1 MSKKKE
7 KITIRVGIDFGKTI
21 GLVEEEVPYKDSY
34 SVINFLI
41 RYYGKE
47 NIFIVSKARTEMK
60 QKINNWLVKNKFF
73 KLTNFEKNNL
83 IFCDNY
89 EDKVNIVKKHKINV
103 FIDDHYKVIH
113 GISELDQMI
122 KVIWFNQDVDLKLI
136 SKKYRMKVVFSNK
149 WAKLIKVFHKIN
161 KKYF

>member
-1 MSKKKE
+1 
-7 KITIRVGIDFGKTI
+7 
-21 GLVEEEVPYKDSY
+21 
-34 SVINFLI
+34 
-41 RYYGKE
+41 
-47 NIFIVSKARTEMK
+47 MK

-73 KLTNFEKNNL
+73 ELTNFEKNNL

-122 KVIWFNQDVDLKLI
+122 KLIWFNQDVDLKLI
-136 SKKYRMKVVFSNK
+136 DKKYRMKVVVSNK

>member
-7 KITIRVGIDFGKTI
+7 KITIKIRIDFGKTI

-73 KLTNFEKNNL
+73 ELTNFEKNNF
-83 IFCDNY
+83 IFYDNY
-89 EDKVNIVKKHKINV
+89 EDKVNIVKKHKIN
-103 FIDDHYKVIH
+103 K
-113 GISELDQMI
+113 
-122 KVIWFNQDVDLKLI
+122 
-136 SKKYRMKVVFSNK
+136 
-149 WAKLIKVFHKIN
+149 
-161 KKYF
+161 